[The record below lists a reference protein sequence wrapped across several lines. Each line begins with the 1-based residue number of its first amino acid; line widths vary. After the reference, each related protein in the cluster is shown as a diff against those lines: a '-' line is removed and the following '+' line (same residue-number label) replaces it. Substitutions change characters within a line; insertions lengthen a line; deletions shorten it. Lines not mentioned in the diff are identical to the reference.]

1 MSKKRYF
8 PPELL
13 NSFLETL
20 PKAVIQ
26 KIIGKSINNLPIHLL
41 QMGSGPFKIM
51 MWSQMHGNETTTTR
65 ALIDFIPWFL
75 DADQKL
81 YQKAFKLCIIP
92 QLNPDGAKAYTRL
105 NANKID
111 LNRDAIKLSQPETK
125 ALRFVYDRINPDL
138 CLNLHGQ
145 RTIFA
150 AGPMGATASLSFLAP
165 SADNQRSITKAR
177 KEAMCLI
184 ATIREELHHDLPNE
198 VGRYDD
204 SFNANC
210 VGDSFTQMG
219 TPTILFEAGHV
230 SNDYQREIT
239 SKLIL
244 KAYKI
249 LLKTLNN
256 QIKKLSVD
264 NYFSIPE
271 NSKDFCDLILKDVLI
286 YDKGIKKEKQELAI
300 QYREILK
307 EGVVEFIP
315 YMLNYGESLKINAHK
330 TMILPTN
337 LKSKVVYFKKEKN
350 INLIEFNAL
359 LSLNQ

>member
-13 NSFLETL
+13 NSFLQTL
-20 PKAVIQ
+20 PNTVIQ
-26 KIIGKSINNLPIHLL
+26 EIIGKSINNLPINLV

-51 MWSQMHGNETTTTR
+51 IWSQMHGDETTTTK

-75 DADQKL
+75 AADQKL
-81 YQKAFKLCIIP
+81 YQKAFKLYVIP
-92 QLNPDGAKAYTRL
+92 QLNPDGAKVYTRF

-125 ALRFVYDRINPDL
+125 ALRFIYDRINPNL

-165 SADNQRSITKAR
+165 SADNKRSLTKAR
-177 KEAMCLI
+177 KEAMRLI
-184 ATIREELHHDLPNE
+184 ATIRDQLRDDLPNGI
-198 VGRYDD
+198 GRYDD

-219 TPTILFEAGHV
+219 TPTILLEAGHV

-239 SKLIL
+239 RKLIL
-244 KAYKI
+244 KTYKI

-256 QIKKLSVD
+256 EIKKMSVD
-264 NYFSIPE
+264 DYFSIPE
-271 NSKDFCDLILKDVLI
+271 NSKDFCDVILKDVLI

-300 QYREILK
+300 QYK
-307 EGVVEFIP
+307 ESLRKGVVEFIP
-315 YMLNYGESLKINAHK
+315 QMLNYSESIKINAHK
-330 TMILPTN
+330 TIILPIN
-337 LKSKVVYFKKEKN
+337 SKSRVIYFKKEKN
-350 INLIEFNAL
+350 IDLKEFNEL
-359 LSLNQ
+359 LS